1 MNFFKCTFL
10 RFSWHFFFN
19 FLFINVSYRL
29 FFFFLKVS
37 CFAISFLRISRIF
50 FSILCFNKFK
60 VVFFFLFC
68 SVSFFFSSTNYS
80 FTTTF
85 ANCLTFFIYNSID
98 MDFFKSTFFS
108 FWLWSRFFY
117 YFFINVS
124 YRLFFFGFEVSL
136 SR

>member
-29 FFFFLKVS
+29 VFSCFKVS

-50 FSILCFNKFK
+50 FRILCFNKFK

-85 ANCLTFFIYNSID
+85 ADDLSVFIYNFINVN
-98 MDFFKSTFFS
+98 FFKSTFFS
-108 FWLWSRFFY
+108 FWLWSWFFY

-124 YRLFFFGFEVSL
+124 YRLVFFCFEISL